1 MMKDGQV
8 WGRAGIAIVTALIMC
23 MMGAGAYAISP
34 EQYRSALEENVEQ
47 VAIRAIGARWRASY
61 ARTKQACATARVCSR

>member
-1 MMKDGQV
+1 MMKDGQA

-34 EQYRSALEENVEQ
+34 EQYRSALEENVE
-47 VAIRAIGARWRASY
+47 AYSCLLY
-61 ARTKQACATARVCSR
+61 TSRCV

>member
-1 MMKDGQV
+1 MKDGQV

-34 EQYRSALEENVEQ
+34 EQYRSALEEKKGEND
-47 VAIRAIGARWRASY
+47 A
-61 ARTKQACATARVCSR
+61 

>member
-1 MMKDGQV
+1 MKDGQV

-34 EQYRSALEENVEQ
+34 EQYRSALAEK
-47 VAIRAIGARWRASY
+47 VA
-61 ARTKQACATARVCSR
+61 QERVKLLPALNSGLWLSAGSAPTFP